1 VPSVALVAFVTPL
14 AFVSFVAPLALVAFV
29 SPDGRGEW
37 LDLPCS
43 SFESLHSLLS
53 FSPFAA
59 TQEEIKNDPLSLHDL
74 T

>member
-1 VPSVALVAFVTPL
+1 LVAFVAPL

-59 TQEEIKNDPLSLHDL
+59 RMKQEIKNCPLSLHDL